1 MFSIYQIKDAYNRI
15 RRNIN
20 KTPILFSDKINN
32 LTKSNIIFKAENLQK
47 TGSFKIRGALN
58 FIGQSKNQNFVAP
71 SSGNHAQGVAAA
83 ARLYNKSSTL
93 VMPSDAP
100 SSKIQGVKSYGGN
113 IIFYDRYKEDRVKIA
128 KKISFDKGYD
138 FIPPY
143 DHNDIILGQGTLGL
157 EVLDQLKE
165 IDFVPDMVLCCC
177 GGGGLIS
184 GLSIALKSQWNKLKI
199 HPVEPEF
206 WDDTKISLREK
217 KRHKII
223 NKKSSICDALLS
235 ETPGELTF
243 RINKELLSFGI
254 SVTDKQV
261 MEAIHIAYK
270 YLKLVLEPGGA
281 VAFAA
286 ALNCSEIVNNKKVL
300 VILSGGNIDKEI
312 FLNSL
317 KTRIPKM

>member
-15 RRNIN
+15 RYNIN

-83 ARLYNKSSTL
+83 ARLYKKSSTL
-93 VMPSDAP
+93 VMPLDAP
-100 SSKIQGVKSYGGN
+100 SSKIQGVESYGGN
-113 IIFYDRYKEDRVKIA
+113 IVFYDRYKEDRVKIA
-128 KKISFDKGYD
+128 KKISLDKGYD

-157 EVLDQLKE
+157 EVLNQLKE

-206 WDDTKISLREK
+206 WDDTKISLKEK

-223 NKKSSICDALLS
+223 NKKRSICDALLS

-281 VAFAA
+281 VAIAA

-300 VILSGGNIDKEI
+300 VILSGGNIDKKI

-317 KTRIPKM
+317 KTKIPKM

>member
-1 MFSIYQIKDAYNRI
+1 MFSIYQIKDAYKLI
-15 RRNIN
+15 SSNIN

-58 FIGQSKNQNFVAP
+58 FIEQSKNQDFVAP

-83 ARLYNKSSTL
+83 ASLYNKNSTL

-100 SSKIQGVKSYGGN
+100 LSKIQGVKSYGGN

-128 KKISFDKGYD
+128 KNISLEKSYD

-143 DHNDIILGQGTLGL
+143 DHKDIILGQGTLGL
-157 EVLDQLKE
+157 EVLDQLKD
-165 IDFVPDMVLCCC
+165 INFVPETVLCCC

-184 GLSIALKSQWNKLKI
+184 GLSIALKSHWDNLNI

-206 WDDTKISLREK
+206 WDDTRISLKEK
-217 KRHKII
+217 KRHII
-223 NKKSSICDALLS
+223 TNKKSSICDALLS

-243 RINKELLSFGI
+243 SINKKLLSFGI
-254 SVTDKQV
+254 SVTDQQA
-261 MEAIHIAYK
+261 MEAIHTAYE

-281 VAFAA
+281 VALAA
-286 ALNCSEIVNNKKVL
+286 ALNNSEVVKNKNVL
-300 VILSGGNIDKEI
+300 VILSGGNIDKKI
-312 FLNSL
+312 FLDSL
-317 KTRIPKM
+317 KTRIQKI

>member
-1 MFSIYQIKDAYNRI
+1 MFSIYQIKDAYKLI
-15 RRNIN
+15 RGNIN

-58 FIGQSKNQNFVAP
+58 FIGQSKNQDFVAP

-83 ARLYNKSSTL
+83 ASLHNKNSTL

-100 SSKIQGVKSYGGN
+100 LSKIQGVKSYGGN

-128 KKISFDKGYD
+128 KKISLEKGYD

-143 DHNDIILGQGTLGL
+143 DHKDIILGQGTLGL
-157 EVLDQLKE
+157 EVIDQLKD
-165 IDFVPDMVLCCC
+165 INFVPDTVLCCC

-184 GLSIALKSQWNKLKI
+184 GLSIALKSYWDNLNI

-206 WDDTKISLREK
+206 WDDTRISLKEK
-217 KRHKII
+217 KRHIII

-243 RINKELLSFGI
+243 RINKKLLSFGI
-254 SVTDKQV
+254 SVTDQQA
-261 MEAIHIAYK
+261 MEAIHVAYE

-281 VAFAA
+281 VALAA
-286 ALNCSEIVNNKKVL
+286 ALNYSEVVKNKNVL
-300 VILSGGNIDKEI
+300 VILSGGNIDKKI

-317 KTRIPKM
+317 KTKIKKL

>member
-15 RRNIN
+15 CHYIN
-20 KTPILFSDKINN
+20 KTPILFSDKINS

-58 FIGQSKNQNFVAP
+58 FIEQSKNHDFVAP

-83 ARLYNKSSTL
+83 ARYYNKNSTL

-100 SSKIQGVKSYGGN
+100 KSKIQGVKSYGGN
-113 IIFYDRYKEDRVKIA
+113 IVFYDRYKEDRVKIA
-128 KKISFDKGYD
+128 KKISLDKGYD

-157 EVLDQLKE
+157 EILDQLKE
-165 IDFVPDMVLCCC
+165 IDFVPDKVLCCC

-184 GLSIALKSQWNKLKI
+184 GVSIALKSRWNNLNI

-206 WDDTKISLREK
+206 WDDTKISLKEK

-243 RINKELLSFGI
+243 RINKKLLSFGI
-254 SVTDKQV
+254 SVTDEQV

-270 YLKLVLEPGGA
+270 YLKLVIEPGGA
-281 VAFAA
+281 VALAA
-286 ALNCSEIVNNKKVL
+286 ALNYSEIVNNKNVL

-317 KTRIPKM
+317 KTKIPKL

>member
-15 RRNIN
+15 CQNIN

-58 FIGQSKNQNFVAP
+58 FIEQSKNQDFVAP

-83 ARLYNKSSTL
+83 ARFYNKNSTL

-100 SSKIQGVKSYGGN
+100 TSKIQGVKSYGGN

-128 KKISFDKGYD
+128 KKISLDKGYD

-165 IDFVPDMVLCCC
+165 KDFVPDLVLCCC

-184 GLSIALKSQWNKLKI
+184 GVSIALKSRWDNLNI

-206 WDDTKISLREK
+206 WDDTKISLKEK

-223 NKKSSICDALLS
+223 YKKSSICDALLS

-243 RINKELLSFGI
+243 RINKKLLSFGI

-261 MEAIHIAYK
+261 MEAIHVAY
-270 YLKLVLEPGGA
+270 
-281 VAFAA
+281 
-286 ALNCSEIVNNKKVL
+286 
-300 VILSGGNIDKEI
+300 
-312 FLNSL
+312 
-317 KTRIPKM
+317 